1 MRRLAAAALLGAPGA
16 QTTDEAAARSCSAT
30 YRRNACVADV
40 VEVIQLKKHERAGDC
55 CALCL
60 ADARCAAVTYY
71 ADHKCALA
79 STDTTTECSEGRTAL
94 RRAPAEGLCRLG
106 GGWDRLCRDVP
117 KRLAFALMSVND
129 ARHSFPLA
137 YVAWASL
144 IAFAVGCVISRRS
157 QPRRHQRNALAPPW
171 IRRLAAHWSSP
182 AYALSRPHLTLKLWT
197 LSTLIFEALA
207 LSAPEIA
214 VLGAPEVVELFDW
227 RYPKPGK
234 DVPRLIEWLL
244 PPGMDGSMDVA
255 KAEMRLVLLRRL
267 MVGGWLAF
275 LAIPPHRVASVCFAA
290 GSIGYFGLGSVALM
304 YNHCHN
310 IQASLLFVVIASLAA
325 PDLHDNERSG
335 RWLRHC
341 TVICI
346 LAPLY
351 LMSGVSK
358 IRYIGIT
365 GNLSGAWLRAK
376 PGFPGLGGQT
386 VARAP
391 WARESMMVAASPFLC
406 MMLSWGNLVVELAL
420 PLMVLLASTKA
431 RDEKWR
437 RLTVDVFAASLVLF
451 HLSILVLMG
460 PNFLRMVP
468 LLVLA
473 CDPLRREGD
482 APPARALPITRLDV
496 VRGLVPVALLAWWW
510 AVQFRADYLGVR
522 AHGWAPGSKRGVLRR
537 NPYWPVPLL
546 SMFAV
551 PRRPNFAVSV
561 VLLVVT
567 IVLFV
572 RRRCSTPREREP
584 LIELARP
591 PSVSPRSL

>member
-1 MRRLAAAALLGAPGA
+1 MRRLAAAALLGAAGA

-40 VEVIQLKKHERAGDC
+40 VEVIQMEKHERAGDC

-60 ADARCAAVTYY
+60 ADARCEAVTY

-79 STDTTTECSEGRTAL
+79 STDTTTECADGRTAL

-117 KRLAFALMSVND
+117 KRLAFALMSVAD
-129 ARHSFPLA
+129 ARLKFPLV
-137 YVAWASL
+137 YVAWAAL
-144 IAFAVGCVISRRS
+144 VAFAIGYFLSRNPP
-157 QPRRHQRNALAPPW
+157 PRRHHRNAINVHPW
-171 IRRLAAHWSSP
+171 MRRLAQHWSSP
-182 AYALSRPHLTLKLWT
+182 AYTLSRPHLTLKLWT
-197 LSTLIFEALA
+197 LCTLIFEALA

-234 DVPRLIEWLL
+234 DVPRLTEWLL
-244 PPGMDGSMDVA
+244 PPGSDGSMDVA
-255 KAEMRLVLLRRL
+255 QATRRLVLLRRL
-267 MVGGWLAF
+267 MVCGWLAF
-275 LAIPPHRVASVCFAA
+275 LAIPPGKVAAFCFAA

-310 IQASLLFVVIASLAA
+310 IQASLLFVLIATLAT
-325 PDLHDNERSG
+325 PDLHENERSG

-341 TVICI
+341 TVICV

-420 PLMVLLASTKA
+420 PIAVFLFPTQA

-496 VRGLVPVALLAWWW
+496 VRGLVPVVLLAWWRA
-510 AVQFRADYLGVR
+510 AVWKSFLDLPA
-522 AHGWAPGSKRGVLRR
+522 
-537 NPYWPVPLL
+537 
-546 SMFAV
+546 
-551 PRRPNFAVSV
+551 
-561 VLLVVT
+561 
-567 IVLFV
+567 
-572 RRRCSTPREREP
+572 
-584 LIELARP
+584 IEQTQ
-591 PSVSPRSL
+591 SH